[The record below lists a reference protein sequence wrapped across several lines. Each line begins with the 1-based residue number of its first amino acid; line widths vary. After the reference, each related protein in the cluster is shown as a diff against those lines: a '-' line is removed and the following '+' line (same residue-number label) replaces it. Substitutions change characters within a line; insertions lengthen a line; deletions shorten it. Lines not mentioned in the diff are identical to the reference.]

1 MKKLLSGITVALLA
15 SAVTAGAYATDMKI
29 GVIDLQQV
37 MQTSPQVAALSQQI
51 KTKFASR
58 QQAIENAQKK
68 LRTTAD
74 KLGPESKKLDESDRK
89 KLEEQV
95 ASQQKQLQEMV
106 VKFQEDVATA
116 QREGVEKFMKT
127 VNSTVSSIAKQQKLD
142 VVLLK
147 PALIYAADTTD
158 VTSQVLKDLPKS

>member
-1 MKKLLSGITVALLA
+1 MKKLLTGITVALLA
-15 SAVTAGAYATDMKI
+15 SAVTASAYATDIKI

-51 KTKFASR
+51 KTKFSSR
-58 QQAIENAQKK
+58 QQAIETAQKK
-68 LRTTAD
+68 LRTTAE

-127 VNSTVSSIAKQQKLD
+127 VNGTVSSIAKQQKLD

-147 PALIYAADTTD
+147 PALVYAADTID
-158 VTSQVLKDLPKS
+158 VTPQVLKELPKS